1 MEIFWTGIII
11 RNKEDEMTATE
22 IRKLTE
28 LSRIAFCRKYGIPLR
43 TMEDWE
49 SGKNKPA
56 DYLLALLE
64 RAVKEDFKIE

>member
-1 MEIFWTGIII
+1 
-11 RNKEDEMTATE
+11 MTANE
-22 IRKLTE
+22 IRELTE
-28 LSRIAFCRKYGIPLR
+28 LSRRAFCEKYKIPYR

-49 SGKNKPA
+49 AGKKKPA